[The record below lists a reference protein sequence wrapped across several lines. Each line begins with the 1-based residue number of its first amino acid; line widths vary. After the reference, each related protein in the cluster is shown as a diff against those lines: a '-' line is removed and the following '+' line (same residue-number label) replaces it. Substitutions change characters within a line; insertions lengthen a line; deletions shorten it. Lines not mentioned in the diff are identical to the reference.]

1 MLMSSFIEKQ
11 EALKKL
17 QEIEKQIDFLE
28 QQLTQNIDKEIHRTK
43 QAVSSFIENGEE
55 KMNEF
60 EKMFAE
66 GKFGRSLRKKVV

>member
-1 MLMSSFIEKQ
+1 MSSFIEKQ

-17 QEIEKQIDFLE
+17 QEIEKQIDLLE

-43 QAVSSFIENGEE
+43 QAVSNFIENGEE

-60 EKMFAE
+60 EKMCAE
-66 GKFGRSLRKKVV
+66 RKFVRSLRKKVV